1 MYPSSAVSG
10 VRISCATSPSS
21 LVRRVSVLAS
31 SVARVFTS
39 PASAASSGTLGAGTL
54 AW

>member
-21 LVRRVSVLAS
+21 RVRRVSVPAS
-31 SVARVFTS
+31 AVARVFTS
-39 PASAASSGTLGAGTL
+39 AASAASSGSLGSGTL